1 MASELDDLS
10 AFAAVV
16 RAGGFR
22 EAARGSRSSA
32 SALSEA
38 VRRLEERLGVRSS
51 TERRAASPRPRPASV
66 CSIAF
71 PLPSANSTRRWM
83 RSTPPATGQPERC
96 V

>member
-38 VRRLEERLGVRSS
+38 VRRLEERLGVRLLNR
-51 TERRAASPRPRPASV
+51 TAASPRPRPASV